1 MVQVLLGEGLPL
13 FPRGFPQ
20 RDFELIE
27 NKTFY
32 RGLISL
38 KYKRAQQGKEVIL
51 ILGLQAS
58 KYPLADQFSTALSNF

>member
-1 MVQVLLGEGLPL
+1 LAWYRCFLGEGLPL

-38 KYKRAQQGKEVIL
+38 KYKRARSNGK
-51 ILGLQAS
+51 
-58 KYPLADQFSTALSNF
+58 K